1 MDKITQATT
10 TLDRQLRE
18 TAATDPLDALV
29 AITTARDLIAACER
43 DAVFAA
49 LEQHTWRE
57 VGEALGVSKQA
68 AFQRFGKEWVQTTRA
83 RMSKVDF
90 KQTVKH
96 RLGS

>member
-1 MDKITQATT
+1 MDKTTQATT

-18 TAATDPLDALV
+18 VVATNPLDALV
-29 AITTARDLIAACER
+29 AITTARDVIAACER
-43 DAVFAA
+43 EAVFAA

-68 AFQRFGKEWVQTTRA
+68 VFQRFGKEWVESTRA
-83 RMSKVDF
+83 RMSKLDF